1 MSTGWPGRAA
11 SPRYGSAAIT
21 ASESTHLGDRRVKR
35 KLGAVRDAG
44 SRTGLTKSQAE
55 REMRRRID
63 AETPSVSVGDRL
75 TVSQAGERLVDQL
88 EVYGLRP
95 TTIIVYRSLLRT
107 HLGQHLGDRELARV
121 TSSEVERMI
130 AAMRRNGAG
139 SKLINNAI
147 TLLGQIFDH
156 GIDTGSCGANPVRQ
170 VRRPRVR
177 QANEIRYLDQAE
189 LEALLRAAESD
200 TDRVL
205 FLTAGMTG
213 LRQGELLGLQWRD
226 VDWMAGKLRVR
237 RSYVRGH
244 WGPPKSRRATR
255 AVPMADRLAGELDRH
270 YKASSYK
277 ADDDLVFGH
286 PQRGTVLD
294 HSALVRRFKRAL
306 RAGGVRDVRF
316 HDLRHT
322 FGTRMA
328 AAGVPMRTLQEWM
341 GHRDFKTTLIYADY
355 APSSHEAG
363 LVERA
368 FSQELGPNW
377 APASAEAERHT
388 DSH

>member
-1 MSTGWPGRAA
+1 
-11 SPRYGSAAIT
+11 
-21 ASESTHLGDRRVKR
+21 
-35 KLGAVRDAG
+35 
-44 SRTGLTKSQAE
+44 
-55 REMRRRID
+55 
-63 AETPSVSVGDRL
+63 VGDRL
-75 TVSQAGERLVDQL
+75 TVSHAGERLVDQL

-95 TTIIVYRSLLRT
+95 TTITVYRSLLRT
-107 HLGQHLGDRELARV
+107 HLRQHLGDRELARV
-121 TSSEVERMI
+121 TPGEVEWMI

-139 SKLINNAI
+139 PKLINNAI

-156 GIDTGSCGANPVRQ
+156 GIDKGSCDTNPVRQ
-170 VRRPRVR
+170 VRRPRVE
-177 QANEIRYLDQAE
+177 QSNEIRYLDQAE

-205 FLTAGMTG
+205 FLTAGITG

-226 VDWMAGKLRVR
+226 IDWLAGKLRVR

-277 ADDDLVFGH
+277 AADDLVFGH

-306 RAGGVRDVRF
+306 RAGGVREVRF

-377 APASAEAERHT
+377 APAPAEAERPT
-388 DSH
+388 DPH

>member
-1 MSTGWPGRAA
+1 MIPKRSYGTGSIYVKAGNWYGRWWV
-11 SPRYGSAAIT
+11 
-21 ASESTHLGDRRVKR
+21 GDQRVKR
-35 KLGAVRDAG
+35 KLGTVRDPG

-55 REMRRRID
+55 REMRRRMD
-63 AETPSVSVGDRL
+63 AETAPVPVRERL
-75 TVSQAGERLVDQL
+75 TVSQAGERLIDQL
-88 EVYGLRP
+88 EIYGLRP
-95 TTIIVYRSLLRT
+95 TTITVYRSLLLT
-107 HLGQHLGDRELARV
+107 HLSRHLGDHELARV
-121 TSSEVERMI
+121 TPEEVDRMI
-130 AAMRRNGAG
+130 AAMRRHGAG
-139 SKLINNAI
+139 PKLINNAL
-147 TLLGQIFDH
+147 TLLGQIFNH
-156 GIDTGSCGANPVRQ
+156 GIDTGSCRANPVRQ
-170 VRRPRVR
+170 VRRPRVE
-177 QANEIRYLDQAE
+177 QSNEIRYLDQAE
-189 LEALLRAAESD
+189 LEALLRAAEND

-205 FLTAGMTG
+205 FLTAAMTG

-226 VDWMAGKLRVR
+226 VDWLAGKLRVR

-294 HSALVRRFKRAL
+294 HSDLVRRFKRAL
-306 RAGGVRDVRF
+306 RAGGVREVRF

-328 AAGVPMRTLQEWM
+328 AAGIPLRTLQEWM

-355 APSSHEAG
+355 APSGHETG

-368 FSQELGPNW
+368 FNQELGPNW
-377 APASAEAERHT
+377 APASAHTERPT
-388 DSH
+388 DPH

>member
-35 KLGAVRDAG
+35 KLGAVRDPG

-63 AETPSVSVGDRL
+63 DETPSVSVGDRL

-170 VRRPRVR
+170 VRRPRVE

-255 AVPMADRLAGELDRH
+255 AVPMADRLAGELDGH

-277 ADDDLVFGH
+277 ADDDLVSTPTNAKPRHCGASQCAREDSNLH
-286 PQRGTVLD
+286 GPYGPQGPQPCASTS
-294 HSALVRRFKRAL
+294 SATGA
-306 RAGGVRDVRF
+306 
-316 HDLRHT
+316 
-322 FGTRMA
+322 
-328 AAGVPMRTLQEWM
+328 
-341 GHRDFKTTLIYADY
+341 
-355 APSSHEAG
+355 
-363 LVERA
+363 
-368 FSQELGPNW
+368 
-377 APASAEAERHT
+377 
-388 DSH
+388 

>member
-1 MSTGWPGRAA
+1 
-11 SPRYGSAAIT
+11 
-21 ASESTHLGDRRVKR
+21 
-35 KLGAVRDAG
+35 
-44 SRTGLTKSQAE
+44 
-55 REMRRRID
+55 
-63 AETPSVSVGDRL
+63 
-75 TVSQAGERLVDQL
+75 
-88 EVYGLRP
+88 
-95 TTIIVYRSLLRT
+95 
-107 HLGQHLGDRELARV
+107 
-121 TSSEVERMI
+121 
-130 AAMRRNGAG
+130 
-139 SKLINNAI
+139 
-147 TLLGQIFDH
+147 
-156 GIDTGSCGANPVRQ
+156 
-170 VRRPRVR
+170 
-177 QANEIRYLDQAE
+177 
-189 LEALLRAAESD
+189 
-200 TDRVL
+200 
-205 FLTAGMTG
+205 MTG

-226 VDWMAGKLRVR
+226 VDWLAGKLRVR

-270 YKASSYK
+270 HKASSYD

-294 HSALVRRFKRAL
+294 HSDLVRRFKRAL
-306 RAGGVRDVRF
+306 RAGGVRQVRF

-355 APSSHEAG
+355 APSGHEAG

-377 APASAEAERHT
+377 ARAPAKAEWST
-388 DSH
+388 DPH

>member
-1 MSTGWPGRAA
+1 VIPKRSYGTGSIYVKAGKLYGRWW
-11 SPRYGSAAIT
+11 I
-21 ASESTHLGDRRVKR
+21 GDRRVKR
-35 KLGAVRDAG
+35 KLGAVRDPG

-55 REMRRRID
+55 REMRRRMD
-63 AETPSVSVGDRL
+63 AETASVLVGERP
-75 TVSQAGERLVDQL
+75 TVSQTGERLIDQL

-95 TTIIVYRSLLRT
+95 TTITIYRWLLRT
-107 HLGQHLGDRELARV
+107 HLSKHLGDRELARV
-121 TSSEVERMI
+121 TPSEVERMI

-139 SKLINNAI
+139 PKLINNAL
-147 TLLGQIFDH
+147 TLLGQTFNH
-156 GIDTGSCGANPVRQ
+156 GIDKGSCRANPVRQ
-170 VRRPRVR
+170 VRRPRVE
-177 QANEIRYLDQAE
+177 QSNEIRFLDQAE
-189 LEALLRAAESD
+189 LEALLRAADSD

-205 FLTAGMTG
+205 FLTAAMTG

-226 VDWMAGKLRVR
+226 IDWLAGKLRVR

-270 YKASSYK
+270 HKASSYK

-294 HSALVRRFKRAL
+294 HSDLVRRFKRAL
-306 RAGGVRDVRF
+306 RTGGVREVRF

-355 APSSHEAG
+355 APSGHEAG

-368 FSQELGPNW
+368 FAQELGPNW
-377 APASAEAERHT
+377 APASAEAERPT
-388 DSH
+388 VPR